1 VPRLRS
7 LTITLSI
14 LAPRARKTFASRSW
28 VSGRSYRVPCLN
40 IAIATIQIPVDF
52 GTEKENELRQSFTQ
66 ELPGLT
72 LTIQGGESVAK
83 PRIGAISIDDFAY
96 VRSAK
101 AAEEWRNAAEKA
113 ETKSDPFPVV
123 AWAASKT
130 LRQFL
135 RGYK

>member
-1 VPRLRS
+1 MNAYDGCH
-7 LTITLSI
+7 I
-14 LAPRARKTFASRSW
+14 
-28 VSGRSYRVPCLN
+28 
-40 IAIATIQIPVDF
+40 TIQIPVDF
-52 GTEKENELRQSFTQ
+52 GTEKEKELRQSFTQ

-72 LTIQGGESVAK
+72 LTFQDAESVAK
-83 PRIGAISIDDFAY
+83 PRISAILIDDFAY

-113 ETKSDPFPVV
+113 ELKNDPFPVV
-123 AWAASKT
+123 CWAASRT